1 MRHFRDRLE
10 LLIERRFGG
19 KWTHLAR
26 EAALSHGSVNN
37 YLKGTANPGYR
48 QISQIC
54 EASGAN
60 ANWLI
65 LGEGPMFR
73 GEAGE
78 HGPPS
83 GSGEGC
89 KKDNSWWQD
98 LARTLQLR
106 INDLEREVEA
116 IRFAK
121 TGPIDQDS
129 AFWAVFQ
136 SLSKED
142 RRELRDL
149 VFGMA
154 KRREEE
160 SETMVLGKTSTPQ
173 EDQS

>member
-1 MRHFRDRLE
+1 MFQQVRASEVGQPLPA
-10 LLIERRFGG
+10 ERRMHEE
-19 KWTHLAR
+19 W
-26 EAALSHGSVNN
+26 
-37 YLKGTANPGYR
+37 
-48 QISQIC
+48 
-54 EASGAN
+54 
-60 ANWLI
+60 W
-65 LGEGPMFR
+65 
-73 GEAGE
+73 
-78 HGPPS
+78 
-83 GSGEGC
+83 
-89 KKDNSWWQD
+89 KDVVK
-98 LARTLQLR
+98 TLQLR

-149 VFGMA
+149 AFGMA